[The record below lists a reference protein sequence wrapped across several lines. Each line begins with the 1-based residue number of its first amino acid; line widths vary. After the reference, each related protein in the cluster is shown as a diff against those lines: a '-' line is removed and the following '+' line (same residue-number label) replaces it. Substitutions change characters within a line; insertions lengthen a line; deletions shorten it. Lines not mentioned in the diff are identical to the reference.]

1 MIAENVVVRY
11 ISEERE
17 EYMNYVNLTPHNI
30 DIVKMD
36 GTTLSIPSSGVIR
49 AKQELESYRV
59 IDGIKVARYTYGEPI
74 GVPETLEPDTI
85 YIVSKLALESCR
97 SHGIDTSN
105 FLIPGNL
112 SGMILDVSS
121 DVKAYLKGKLS
132 I

>member
-1 MIAENVVVRY
+1 MKLI
-11 ISEERE
+11 
-17 EYMNYVNLTPHNI
+17 NLTPHNI

-74 GVPETLEPDTI
+74 GVPETLDPDAI

-105 FLIPGNL
+105 FLIPEELIRDDTGRIIGCESL
-112 SGMILDVSS
+112 SEG
-121 DVKAYLKGKLS
+121 
-132 I
+132 

>member
-1 MIAENVVVRY
+1 MIVENIVFQIH

-17 EYMNYVNLTPHNI
+17 DYMKLINLTPHNI

-49 AKQELESYRV
+49 AKQELESYQV

-74 GVPETLEPDTI
+74 GVPETLDPDAI

-105 FLIPGNL
+105 FLIPGELIRDDTGRIIGCESL
-112 SGMILDVSS
+112 SEG
-121 DVKAYLKGKLS
+121 
-132 I
+132 